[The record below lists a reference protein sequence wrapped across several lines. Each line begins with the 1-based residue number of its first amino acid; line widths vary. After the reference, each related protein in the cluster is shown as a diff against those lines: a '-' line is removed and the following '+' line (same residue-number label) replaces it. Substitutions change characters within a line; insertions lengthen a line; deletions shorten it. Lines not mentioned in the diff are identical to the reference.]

1 MRLSGA
7 LRTIAVVEAAKGALV
22 LLAGLGLLSLV
33 HQDAQRIAEALVMHA
48 HLNPASRYPRIF
60 LDFAAQVSDARL
72 MLAALGA
79 AAYAGLRF
87 LEAYGLWRT
96 RPWAEWLAA
105 VSGAL
110 YLPFE
115 AVEIYRTLSW
125 ISVGILLVN
134 AAIVAVMLYG
144 IRHPNA
150 RGMSGP

>member
-22 LLAGLGLLSLV
+22 LVAGLGLLSLV
-33 HQDAQRIAEALVMHA
+33 HHDAQRMAEALVAHS

-60 LDFAAQVSDARL
+60 LDFAAQVTDTRL

-79 AAYAGLRF
+79 ATYAGLRF
-87 LEAYGLWRT
+87 VEAYGLWRA
-96 RPWAEWLAA
+96 RSWAEWFAA
-105 VSGAL
+105 IGGAI

-115 AVEIYRTLSW
+115 AFEVYRTGSW
-125 ISVGILLVN
+125 MSVGVLLVN

-144 IRHPNA
+144 VRHPNH
-150 RGMSGP
+150 RGMIDR

>member
-7 LRTIAVVEAAKGALV
+7 LRTIAVVEAAKGVLV

-33 HQDAQRIAEALVMHA
+33 HHDAQRMAEVLVAHS

-60 LDFAAQVSDARL
+60 LDFAAQVTDSRL

-87 LEAYGLWRT
+87 IEAYGLWRA
-96 RPWAEWLAA
+96 RPWAEWFAA
-105 VSGAL
+105 ISGAV

-115 AVEIYRTLSW
+115 LVEVYRTLNW
-125 ISVGILLVN
+125 ISLGVLLVN

-144 IRHPNA
+144 IRHPNS